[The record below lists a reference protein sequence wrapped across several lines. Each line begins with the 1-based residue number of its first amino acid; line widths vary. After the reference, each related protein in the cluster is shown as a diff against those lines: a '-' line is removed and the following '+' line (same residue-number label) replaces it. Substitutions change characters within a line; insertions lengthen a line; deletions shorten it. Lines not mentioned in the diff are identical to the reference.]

1 MNLFSIYFIV
11 INIGTFLVMLEDKK
25 SAINQRF
32 RIPEKALFLLTILGG
47 SLGNVAAMRFIRHK
61 SNKNS
66 FKITIAFI
74 VMLQI
79 GFFIYLFKI
88 KNPSS

>member
-25 SAINQRF
+25 RAINQRF
-32 RIPEKALFLLTILGG
+32 RIPEKVLFLLTILGG
-47 SLGNVAAMRFIRHK
+47 SLGILAAMRFIRHK

-66 FKITIAFI
+66 FKIKITLI

-79 GFFIYLFKI
+79 SLLYIYLK
-88 KNPSS
+88 

>member
-1 MNLFSIYFIV
+1 
-11 INIGTFLVMLEDKK
+11 MLEDKK
-25 SAINQRF
+25 RAINQRF

-47 SLGNVAAMRFIRHK
+47 SLGILSAMRFIRHK

-66 FKITIAFI
+66 FKITIALI

-79 GFFIYLFKI
+79 SLLYIYLK
-88 KNPSS
+88 

>member
-25 SAINQRF
+25 RAINQRF

-47 SLGNVAAMRFIRHK
+47 SLGILAAMRFIRHK

-66 FKITIAFI
+66 FKITIALI

-79 GFFIYLFKI
+79 SLLYIYLK
-88 KNPSS
+88 

>member
-11 INIGTFLVMLEDKK
+11 INIGTFLIMLDDKNR
-25 SAINQRF
+25 AINQRF
-32 RIPEKALFLLTILGG
+32 RIPEKVLFLLTILGG
-47 SLGNVAAMRFIRHK
+47 SLGILAAMRFIRHK

-66 FKITIAFI
+66 FKMTIALI

-79 GFFIYLFKI
+79 SLLYIYLK
-88 KNPSS
+88 

>member
-25 SAINQRF
+25 RAINQRF
-32 RIPEKALFLLTILGG
+32 RIPEKVLFLLTILGG
-47 SLGNVAAMRFIRHK
+47 SLGILAAMRFIRHK

-66 FKITIAFI
+66 FKITIALIF
-74 VMLQI
+74 MLQI
-79 GFFIYLFKI
+79 SLLYIYLK
-88 KNPSS
+88 

>member
-11 INIGTFLVMLEDKK
+11 INIGTFLIMLEDKK
-25 SAINQRF
+25 RAINQRF
-32 RIPEKALFLLTILGG
+32 RIPEKVLFLLTILGG
-47 SLGNVAAMRFIRHK
+47 SLGIVAAMRFIRHK

-66 FKITIAFI
+66 FKITIALI

-79 GFFIYLFKI
+79 SLLYIYLK
-88 KNPSS
+88 

>member
-25 SAINQRF
+25 RAINQRF
-32 RIPEKALFLLTILGG
+32 RIPEKVLFLLTILGG
-47 SLGNVAAMRFIRHK
+47 SLGIVAAMRFIRHK

-66 FKITIAFI
+66 FKITIALI

-79 GFFIYLFKI
+79 SLLYIYLK
-88 KNPSS
+88 

>member
-25 SAINQRF
+25 RAINQRF
-32 RIPEKALFLLTILGG
+32 RIPEKVLFLLTILGG
-47 SLGNVAAMRFIRHK
+47 SLGIVAAMRFNRHK

-66 FKITIAFI
+66 FKITIALI

-79 GFFIYLFKI
+79 SLLYIYLK
-88 KNPSS
+88 

>member
-11 INIGTFLVMLEDKK
+11 INIGTFLVMLEDKNR
-25 SAINQRF
+25 AINQRF
-32 RIPEKALFLLTILGG
+32 RIPEKVLFLLTILGG
-47 SLGNVAAMRFIRHK
+47 SLGILAAMRFIRHK

-66 FKITIAFI
+66 FKITITLI

-79 GFFIYLFKI
+79 SLLYIYLK
-88 KNPSS
+88 

>member
-11 INIGTFLVMLEDKK
+11 INIGTFLIMLDDKNR
-25 SAINQRF
+25 AINQRF
-32 RIPEKALFLLTILGG
+32 RIPEKVLFLLTILGG
-47 SLGNVAAMRFIRHK
+47 SLGILAAMRFIRHK

-66 FKITIAFI
+66 FKITIALI

-79 GFFIYLFKI
+79 SLLYIYLK
-88 KNPSS
+88 

>member
-11 INIGTFLVMLEDKK
+11 INIGTFLVMLDDKNR
-25 SAINQRF
+25 AINQRF
-32 RIPEKALFLLTILGG
+32 RIPEKVLFLLTILGG
-47 SLGNVAAMRFIRHK
+47 SLGILAAMRFIRHK

-66 FKITIAFI
+66 FKITIALI

-79 GFFIYLFKI
+79 SLLYIYLK
-88 KNPSS
+88 

>member
-32 RIPEKALFLLTILGG
+32 RIPEKVLFLLTILGG

-66 FKITIAFI
+66 FKITIALI

-79 GFFIYLFKI
+79 SLLYIYLK
-88 KNPSS
+88 

>member
-1 MNLFSIYFIV
+1 MNLFSIYFLV

-25 SAINQRF
+25 RAINQRF
-32 RIPEKALFLLTILGG
+32 RIPEKVLFLLTILGG
-47 SLGNVAAMRFIRHK
+47 SLGILAAMRFIRHK

-66 FKITIAFI
+66 FKITIALI

-79 GFFIYLFKI
+79 SLLYIYLK
-88 KNPSS
+88 

>member
-25 SAINQRF
+25 RAINQLF
-32 RIPEKALFLLTILGG
+32 RIPEKVLFLLTILGG
-47 SLGNVAAMRFIRHK
+47 SLGILAAMRFIRHK

-66 FKITIAFI
+66 FKITIALI

-79 GFFIYLFKI
+79 SLLYIYLK
-88 KNPSS
+88 

>member
-25 SAINQRF
+25 RAINQRF
-32 RIPEKALFLLTILGG
+32 RIPEKVLFLLTILGG
-47 SLGNVAAMRFIRHK
+47 SLGILAAMRFIRHK

-66 FKITIAFI
+66 FKMTIALI

-79 GFFIYLFKI
+79 SLLYIYLK
-88 KNPSS
+88 